1 MWASD
6 NLFGTQ
12 NGFVRADI
20 DLISI
25 LFSIILSVET
35 LMRVA
40 STQWDVIALVQWD
53 CACSAE
59 DNYFLDLESHHFP
72 FWNNNNNVPNRSK
85 EYS

>member
-40 STQWDVIALVQWD
+40 STQWDVIALVQ
-53 CACSAE
+53 
-59 DNYFLDLESHHFP
+59 
-72 FWNNNNNVPNRSK
+72 
-85 EYS
+85 